1 MKVLIDTC
9 VAIDFLQKRE
19 PFAKAAYEIFKA
31 SSAGEISGYITA
43 KSATDIYYL
52 VHRFT
57 HRDEISRARLNL
69 LLELVGLLD
78 TAANDIFHAL
88 SSDVGDFEDAVMVET
103 AISNRMD
110 CIITRN
116 IRDYAKSAIPVYTPD
131 EFLKA
136 TGSEDEEADDE

>member
-9 VAIDFLQKRE
+9 IAIDFLQKRE
-19 PFAKAAYEIFKA
+19 PFAESAYEIFKT
-31 SSAGEISGYITA
+31 SSAGEVSGYITA
-43 KSATDIYYL
+43 KSAADIYYL
-52 VHRFT
+52 MHRFT
-57 HRDEISRARLNL
+57 HSNEASRTMLNL
-69 LLELVGLLD
+69 LLELVGLTG

-88 SSDVGDFEDAVMVET
+88 SSGVSDFEDAFMVET

-131 EFLKA
+131 EFLKIIS
-136 TGSEDEEADDE
+136 SEDEKGDDV

>member
-19 PFAKAAYEIFKA
+19 PFSESAFEIFKA
-31 SSAGEISGYITA
+31 SSVGEISGYITA

-52 VHRFT
+52 MHRFT
-57 HRDEISRARLNL
+57 HSDKVSRTRLNL

-116 IRDYAKSAIPVYTPD
+116 IRDYAKSAIPVCTPD
-131 EFLKA
+131 EFLKV
-136 TGSEDEEADDE
+136 TSSEDEEADDE

>member
-9 VAIDFLQKRE
+9 IAIDFLQKRE
-19 PFAKAAYEIFKA
+19 PFAESAFEIFKA

-52 VHRFT
+52 MHRFT
-57 HRDEISRARLNL
+57 HSDEVSRTRLNL

-78 TAANDIFHAL
+78 TAANDILHAL

-131 EFLKA
+131 EFLKV
-136 TGSEDEEADDE
+136 TRSEDEEADDE